1 MSEQASALLIQDAV
15 QGSDHSLS
23 RSDKRFAESFDR
35 LVYTQIWED
44 PEVDI
49 AAMELKP
56 GHKVATI
63 CSAGC
68 NALSYLT
75 AAPDVDVTAIDLNFS
90 HLSLAGLKRTAFGAV
105 ASYDDIR
112 SLFVKAAG
120 ERNRAI
126 YQDKLAAKLPAD
138 IRAYW
143 DGGRRARYEDFV
155 SGFFKKGLLGIA
167 ITLSRL
173 LARVHGVRLE
183 EALVMDNAD
192 QQRAWARKMLRP
204 VFEGRL
210 LSMLF
215 SLRHPLFLL
224 GIPPRQFELLC
235 DGHPERM
242 AGVLADRTE
251 QLVGAAKSSE
261 NYFLWQAFTH
271 GYKPNAD
278 GRALPPYLTRENFDT
293 MRQRARQLHLE
304 HDSVTN
310 FLARQEA
317 ASFDRYVL
325 LDAQDWMDE
334 RTLVALW
341 SQIGRTAK
349 PRARVVFR
357 TAGTIPPFTP
367 YLANGAWSGWR
378 RLDTLSDQ
386 LHARDRSGIYGNFHV
401 YELAA

>member
-1 MSEQASALLIQDAV
+1 MSEQTSAILIQDAV
-15 QGSDHSLS
+15 QGGDHSLS
-23 RSDKRFAESFDR
+23 PSDKRFAESFDR

-75 AAPDVDVTAIDLNFS
+75 AAPDVEVTAIDLNFS
-90 HLSLAGLKRTAFGAV
+90 HLSLAGLKRAAFGAV
-105 ASYDDIR
+105 GSYDDIR

-120 ERNRAI
+120 ARNRAL
-126 YQDKLAAKLPAD
+126 YQDRIAAKLPAG
-138 IRAYW
+138 IKAYW
-143 DGGRRARYEDFV
+143 EGGRRARYEDFV
-155 SGFFKKGLLGIA
+155 SGFFKKGLLGKA
-167 ITLSRL
+167 ITLARL
-173 LARVHGVRLE
+173 LARLHGVRLE
-183 EALVMDNAD
+183 DALAMDDAD
-192 QQRAWARKMLRP
+192 QQRAWARKVLRP

-235 DGHPERM
+235 DGRPDRM
-242 AGVLADRTE
+242 ASVLADRTE
-251 QLVGAAKSSE
+251 QLLGAVKSSE

-271 GYKPNAD
+271 GYKPSAD
-278 GRALPPYLTRENFDT
+278 GRALPPYLTRENFDI
-293 MRQRARQLHLE
+293 MRRRACQLHLE

-317 ASFDRYVL
+317 AAFDRYVL

-349 PRARVVFR
+349 PGARVVFR

-367 YLANGAWSGWR
+367 YLETGAWSGWR
-378 RLDTLSDQ
+378 RLDALSDQ